1 MSGSNEMKAA
11 TLSALLSAEAL
22 SEVDIWVA
30 KYPPEQKQ
38 SAVMGALTIAQEF
51 NKGQLTNE
59 LMDAIADYLD
69 MSNIA
74 VYEVATFYSMYN
86 MKPVG
91 RNVVN
96 LCTNVS
102 CQLRGADELAD
113 FAKQKLGI
121 NWGETTPDG
130 RITLRE
136 VECQAACCGAPMA
149 CINKDYHENL
159 DADKLSK
166 LLDSLE

>member
-1 MSGSNEMKAA
+1 MSGAKEKKVAE
-11 TLSALLSAEAL
+11 LSTLLSPEAM
-22 SEVDIWVA
+22 SEVDIWIA
-30 KYPPEQKQ
+30 KYPVEQKQ
-38 SAVMGALTIAQEF
+38 SAVMGALTVAQEY
-51 NKGQLTNE
+51 NGGRLTNE
-59 LMDAIADYLD
+59 LMDSIADYLE
-69 MSNIA
+69 MSKIA

-102 CQLRGADELAD
+102 CQLRGADELAEHI
-113 FAKQKLGI
+113 KKKLGI
-121 NWGETTPDG
+121 GWGETTSDG

-159 DADKLSK
+159 DADKIDK
-166 LLDSLE
+166 LLDALE

>member
-1 MSGSNEMKAA
+1 MSGANNKKVAH
-11 TLSALLSAEAL
+11 LSSLLSAEAL
-22 SEVDIWVA
+22 AEVDIWVS
-30 KYPPEQKQ
+30 KYPSEQKQ
-38 SAVMGALTIAQEF
+38 SAVMGALTVAQEF

-59 LMDAIADYLD
+59 LMDSIADYLG
-69 MSNIA
+69 MSEIA

-91 RNVVN
+91 RHVVN

-102 CQLRGADELAD
+102 CQLRGADELAEH
-113 FAKQKLGI
+113 AKKKLGI
-121 NWGETTPDG
+121 NWGETTSDG

-159 DADKLSK
+159 DADKLDK